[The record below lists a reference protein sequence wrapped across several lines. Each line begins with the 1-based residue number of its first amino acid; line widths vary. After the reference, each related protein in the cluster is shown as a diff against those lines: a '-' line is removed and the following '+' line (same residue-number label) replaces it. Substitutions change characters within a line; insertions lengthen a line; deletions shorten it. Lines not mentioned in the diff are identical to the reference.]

1 MQTITMI
8 LILLVAVIASGFLTR
23 LLPFKL
29 PLPLMQI
36 AVGAVL
42 SAGIGFKITLDPEIF
57 FLLFIPPLLFIDGWR
72 IPKDA
77 FFHDLRPIL
86 ALAIGLVVFTVI
98 GMGYFV
104 EWLIP
109 TVPLAVAFA
118 LAAILSPTDPV
129 AVSAI
134 TSGTPMPS
142 RLMHILEGEALLNDA
157 SGLVCFRFAVLAALT
172 GSFSLVTASWQFVL
186 VAGGGIL
193 VGAAI
198 SWLVNFANQWL
209 VRMAGEDPGIQIL
222 VSLLVPFIAYIA
234 AESLHFSGILS
245 AVAAGIT
252 MHHADLA
259 GGRLA
264 TTRMQRVAVWDT
276 VQMTLNGAIFVLLG
290 EQLPTILM
298 AAPRVA
304 ERNHIANPWYLL
316 LYIMLIGLALT
327 VLRFVWVWASLKV
340 SLIGA
345 PRQTAD
351 GKRIFRRRVLVMTCS
366 GVRGAITLAGILTL
380 PIMMGDGSPFPSRD
394 LMILLA
400 MGVILLSLVSG
411 SILLPL
417 LTRGADWK
425 VETPLVRKESKAR
438 SAAAKAALAR
448 IEQLAQEKSGS
459 EREAQLKLEAIV
471 RLTDMY
477 RRRIGDDAGDAEAQ
491 ERELERARVAVE
503 IEHKIRL
510 EGLSAE
516 RQELDRLRMAGELTD
531 TLHRRLVR
539 ELDLIETALSRQ

>member
-42 SAGIGFKITLDPEIF
+42 SAGIGFKVTLDPEIF

-86 ALAIGLVVFTVI
+86 ALAIGLVMFTVI
-98 GMGYFV
+98 GMGFFV
-104 EWLIP
+104 DWLIP
-109 TVPLAVAFA
+109 AVPLAVAFA

-134 TSGTPMPS
+134 TAGTPIPS

-157 SGLVCFRFAVLAALT
+157 SSLVCFRFAVVAALT
-172 GSFSLVTASWQFVL
+172 GSFSLASASWQFVL
-186 VAGGGIL
+186 VAGGGVV
-193 VGAAI
+193 VGSAI
-198 SWLVNFANQWL
+198 SWGVNFANKWL

-222 VSLLVPFIAYIA
+222 ISLLVPFVAYIA
-234 AESLHFSGILS
+234 AEHLQFSGILA

-252 MHHADLA
+252 MHHADLT
-259 GGRLA
+259 GERLA
-264 TTRMQRVAVWDT
+264 TTRMQRLAVWDT
-276 VQMTLNGAIFVLLG
+276 VQLTLNGAIFVLLG

-298 AAPRVA
+298 AAPQVA
-304 ERNHIANPWYLL
+304 ARNHIANPWYLL
-316 LYIMLIGLALT
+316 LYVVLIGIALT

-340 SLIGA
+340 SLIGSSHT
-345 PRQTAD
+345 PSD
-351 GKRIFRRRVLVMTCS
+351 SKRFFKRRLLVMTCS

-380 PIMMGDGSPFPSRD
+380 PIVMRDGSPFPARD

-400 MGVILLSLVSG
+400 MGVILLSLISG

-425 VETPLVRKESKAR
+425 VEVPLVRKEAKAR
-438 SAAAKAALAR
+438 GAAAKAAIAR
-448 IEQLAQEKSGS
+448 IEKLGQEKMAS
-459 EREAQLKLEAIV
+459 ERDAQLRLEAIV

-477 RRRIGDDAGDAEAQ
+477 RRRISNGDAEDQ
-491 ERELERARVAVE
+491 ESEIERARIAVE
-503 IEHKIRL
+503 MEHKIHIEAL
-510 EGLSAE
+510 GAE
-516 RQELDRLRMAGELTD
+516 RHELDRLRMAGEITD

>member
-1 MQTITMI
+1 MI

-23 LLPFKL
+23 LLPFRL

-72 IPKDA
+72 IPKDD

-98 GMGYFV
+98 GIGFFV
-104 EWLIP
+104 DWLIP
-109 TVPLAVAFA
+109 AIPLAVAFA

-134 TSGTPMPS
+134 TSGSPIPS

-157 SGLVCFRFAVLAALT
+157 SGLVCFRFAVVAALT
-172 GSFSLVTASWQFVL
+172 GSFSLVSASWQFVL
-186 VAGGGIL
+186 VAGGGIV

-198 SWLVNFANQWL
+198 SWGVNLANKWL
-209 VRMAGEDPGIQIL
+209 VQMAGEDPGIQIL
-222 VSLLVPFIAYIA
+222 ISLLVPFVAYIA
-234 AESLHFSGILS
+234 AEHLHFSGILA

-252 MHHADLA
+252 MHHVDLT
-259 GGRLA
+259 GERLA
-264 TTRMQRVAVWDT
+264 TTRMQRMAVWDT
-276 VQMTLNGAIFVLLG
+276 VQLTLNGAIFVLLG
-290 EQLPTILM
+290 EQLPSILM
-298 AAPRVA
+298 DAPQVAA
-304 ERNHIANPWYLL
+304 RNHIADPWYLL
-316 LYIMLIGLALT
+316 LYVVLIGIALT

-340 SLIGA
+340 SLIGS
-345 PRQTAD
+345 PRQPAD
-351 GKRIFRRRVLVMTCS
+351 SKRFFKRRLLVMTCS

-380 PIMMGDGSPFPSRD
+380 PLVMGDGSPFPARD

-417 LTRGADWK
+417 LARGADWK
-425 VETPLVRKESKAR
+425 VEMSLLHKEDKAR
-438 SAAAKAALAR
+438 SAAAKAAIAHMERLGQR
-448 IEQLAQEKSGS
+448 KS
-459 EREAQLKLEAIV
+459 ENEHEMQLKQEAIV
-471 RLTDMY
+471 RLSDMY
-477 RRRIGDDAGDAEAQ
+477 RRRIGDGDAEDQ
-491 ERELERARVAVE
+491 EIEMERARVA
-503 IEHKIRL
+503 IEEERKIRIEAL
-510 EGLSAE
+510 GAE
-516 RQELDRLRMAGELTD
+516 RRELDRLRSAGQITD

-539 ELDLIETALSRQ
+539 ELDLIETALLRQ